1 MTTTPIFRARRLASS
16 LGLSLLFVAGVAF
29 AQAAPITATGN
40 TGIDASGDAQRER
53 AACMTG
59 RTQQDRDTCLREA
72 NNAAAEKRKG
82 KLDNAGVQFEANARA
97 RCEALKG
104 EDKSACEARVM
115 GYGNTSGSVAGGGV
129 IREVETVVVPADAT
143 SVRIEPK
150 TDAPVLLVP
159 VPAK

>member
-1 MTTTPIFRARRLASS
+1 MTTNPIFCVRRLASS

-29 AQAAPITATGN
+29 AQTPPITATGN
-40 TGIDASGDAQRER
+40 TGIDASGDAQKER

-59 RTQQDRDTCLREA
+59 RTQQDRDTCLREV

-82 KLDNAGVQFEANARA
+82 KLDNAGAQFEANARA

-115 GYGNTSGSVAGGGV
+115 GYGNASGSVAGGGV
-129 IREVETVVVPADAT
+129 IREVETVVVPADAS
-143 SVRIEPK
+143 SVRIEPR

>member
-1 MTTTPIFRARRLASS
+1 MNITPIFRARRAASS
-16 LGLSLLFVAGVAF
+16 LGVSLLLAAGAAF
-29 AQAAPITATGN
+29 AQVPVTATGN
-40 TGIDASGDAQRER
+40 TGIDASGDVQKER
-53 AACMTG
+53 AACMAG

-82 KLDNAGVQFEANARA
+82 KLDNAGAQFGANARV

-129 IREVETVVVPADAT
+129 IREVETVVVPADA
-143 SVRIEPK
+143 SNVRIEPK
-150 TDAPVLLVP
+150 TSAPVLLVP
-159 VPAK
+159 VPQK